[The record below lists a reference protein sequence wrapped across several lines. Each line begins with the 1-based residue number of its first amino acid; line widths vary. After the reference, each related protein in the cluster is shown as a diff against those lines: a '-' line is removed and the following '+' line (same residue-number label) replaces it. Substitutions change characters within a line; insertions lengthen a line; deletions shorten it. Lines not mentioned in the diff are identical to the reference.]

1 VDTRAQTPLIAVVG
15 PTGSGKSELALRLAE
30 QFAGEIVNCD
40 SVQIYRHF
48 NIGTA
53 KPAPAERRG
62 VPHHLIDILEPEEL
76 FTAGDYARRA
86 RSVIGEIVARGRLP
100 ILAGGTGFY
109 LRALLD
115 GLAPGPERDAA
126 LRERLMLREQRR
138 PGILH
143 RMLTRFDRPLAARIH
158 PNDVHKTLRALE
170 LRILERRPAS
180 EIFAQGRTPL
190 AGFRVI
196 KLGLQPSRAALYD
209 RINQRVVAMFAA
221 GLAEETRA
229 ILSSGARPDAKPFAS
244 LGYKQALQVL
254 TGAMSLEQAVASA
267 QIETRHYAKRQITWF
282 RREAGIHWLAG
293 FGDDPAIGA
302 EAADVV
308 KLNSEEPQ

>member
-1 VDTRAQTPLIAVVG
+1 VG

-30 QFAGEIVNCD
+30 RFAGEIVNCD

-48 NIGTA
+48 DIGTA
-53 KPAPAERRG
+53 KLAHAGRRG
-62 VPHHLIDILEPEEL
+62 VPHHLIDILEPGEL
-76 FTAGDYARRA
+76 FTAGEYARRA
-86 RSVIGEIVARGRLP
+86 RSVIDGIAARGRLP

-138 PGILH
+138 AGGLH

-158 PNDVHKTLRALE
+158 PNDIHKTLRALE
-170 LRILERRPAS
+170 LCILERRPAS
-180 EIFAQGRTPL
+180 QTFAQGRTPL
-190 AGFRVI
+190 AGFRAI
-196 KLGLQPSRAALYD
+196 KLGLDPSRAALYE
-209 RINQRVVAMFAA
+209 RLNRRVAAMFAA
-221 GLAEETRA
+221 GLVEETRS
-229 ILSSGARPDAKPFAS
+229 ILQGGARPDGKPFAS

-254 TGAMSLEQAVASA
+254 NGALSIEEAVASA

-282 RREAGIHWLAG
+282 RRETGVHRLAG

-308 KLNSEEPQ
+308 KLNSEEP